1 MAIKI
6 GGEMLKVYDVIVIG
20 AGHAGCE
27 AALAAARMGC
37 DTLILTM
44 KLDNI
49 ALMPCNP
56 SIGGPAKGHLAREV
70 DALGGEMG
78 RNTDKTFIQIRMLN
92 TGKGPA
98 VQALRAQS
106 DKGMYAREMRKTL
119 EGQEGLTIREDL
131 VTGIVKGGGNCDRGR
146 DGASPRFL
154 AGHRNGKGYSPR
166 NDMKDGSWDDTG
178 ERGWI
183 EDRGGNGPHPR
194 FLAGHR
200 NDMAEGAQI
209 DPRMIVGSGEWGG
222 DGFRLGGRNDGLA
235 GGGGIRLE
243 TKSGEGYVGRTVV
256 LTTGTSLAGKVIMG
270 ERAYTGGRAGEP
282 AATEIS
288 RSLQGLGF
296 VLGRHK
302 TGTPPRLDARS
313 IDFENAL
320 IQPGS
325 PTPLHFSFWGCD
337 DESLRFPAPNPV
349 YPAGPESGWRPQMAC
364 YLVSTNAKT
373 HEVITSNLDRA
384 PMFNGSIEG
393 VGPRYCPSIED
404 KVVRFAHKDS
414 HGLFLEPEG
423 WETNEVYLQGANT
436 SLPEDVQEAFVKSIA
451 GLERAEIL
459 KPGYAIEYDFV
470 LTDQINATMESK
482 LVPNLFLAGQVCGTS
497 GYEEAAGQGIVAG
510 INAAL
515 KVKGREPLVLRRD
528 QAYLGVMIDDLV
540 TRDHFEPYRML
551 TSRAEHRLLLRQDNA
566 DQRLAP
572 IGYEVGLLGTDQYRM
587 VEEKRERVARE
598 LGRLGGTYLPQDGS
612 MDARLESWG
621 LAPVRKAVTA
631 AEFLRRPEVDYNM
644 ALALGLGDWELNE
657 ECRSQV
663 EIEAKYREYIARQS
677 REVERIRRLEEQP
690 ISGDVDYSEV
700 RGLSNEA
707 KDNLSKFLPLTV
719 GQASRVPGVGTSDV
733 SLLLVHLERKR
744 ERVKAV

>member
-1 MAIKI
+1 MV
-6 GGEMLKVYDVIVIG
+6 KVYDVIVIG

-37 DTLILTM
+37 DTLVLTM
-44 KLDNI
+44 KLDHI

-106 DKGMYAREMRKTL
+106 DKGLYASEMRRTL
-119 EGQEGLTIREDL
+119 ERQDGLMIREAL
-131 VTGIVKGGGNCDRGR
+131 VTGIVPIKGGE
-146 DGASPRFL
+146 GASPRFL
-154 AGHRNGKGYSPR
+154 PPRRTFSAGPR
-166 NDMKDGSWDDTG
+166 NDMKGRARTDTRIESRDDG
-178 ERGWI
+178 
-183 EDRGGNGPHPR
+183 RGG
-194 FLAGHR
+194 
-200 NDMAEGAQI
+200 
-209 DPRMIVGSGEWGG
+209 V
-222 DGFRLGGRNDGLA
+222 
-235 GGGGIRLE
+235 IRLE
-243 TKSGEGYVGRTVV
+243 TKSGQDYLGKTVI
-256 LTTGTSLAGKVIMG
+256 LTTGTSLAGKIIMG

-288 RSLQGLGF
+288 RSLRNLGF
-296 VLGRHK
+296 ELGRHK

-313 IDFENAL
+313 INFEKAR

-337 DESLRFPAPNPV
+337 DDSLSFPTPNPV
-349 YPAGPESGWRPQMAC
+349 YPPGPESGWRLQMAC
-364 YLVSTNAKT
+364 YLVNTNPKT
-373 HEVITSNLDRA
+373 HAVITANLDRA

-436 SLPEDVQEAFVKSIA
+436 SLPEDVQEALVRSIA

-515 KVKGREPLVLRRD
+515 KVKGRAPLILRRD

-572 IGYEVGLLGTDQYRM
+572 IGYEAGLLNADQYGM

-612 MDARLESWG
+612 MDTHLESRG
-621 LAPVRKAVTA
+621 LAPVRKAVTTL
-631 AEFLRRPEVDYNM
+631 EFLRRPEVDYDT
-644 ALALGLGDWELNE
+644 ALALGLGDRELDE

-663 EIEAKYREYIARQS
+663 EIEAKYRDYIARQS
-677 REVERIRRLEEQP
+677 REVERISKLEQRP
-690 ISGDVDYSEV
+690 IPSGVDYDEV

-707 KDNLSKFLPLTV
+707 RDNLSKFLPLTV
-719 GQASRVPGVGTSDV
+719 GQASRVPGVGTSDL
-733 SLLLVHLERKR
+733 SLLLVHLERR
-744 ERVKAV
+744 RDKARAI

>member
-1 MAIKI
+1 MEESTGGRGEIKI
-6 GGEMLKVYDVIVIG
+6 GGEMMNVYDVIVIG

-37 DTLILTM
+37 DTLVLTM
-44 KLDNI
+44 KLDHI

-56 SIGGPAKGHLAREV
+56 SIGGPAKGHMAREV

-92 TGKGPA
+92 TGRGPA

-106 DKGMYAREMRKTL
+106 DKGLYASEMRRTL
-119 EGQEGLTIREDL
+119 ERQDGLTIREEL
-131 VTGIVKGGGNCDRGR
+131 VTGITPGGGDGSRLGGR
-146 DGASPRFL
+146 DDGELHGSRGAGASPRFL
-154 AGHRNGKGYSPR
+154 AEPR
-166 NDMKDGSWDDTG
+166 NDMSDGM
-178 ERGWI
+178 
-183 EDRGGNGPHPR
+183 GG
-194 FLAGHR
+194 
-200 NDMAEGAQI
+200 
-209 DPRMIVGSGEWGG
+209 V
-222 DGFRLGGRNDGLA
+222 
-235 GGGGIRLE
+235 IRLE
-243 TKSGEGYVGRTVV
+243 TKSGQDYFGRTVI
-256 LTTGTSLAGKVIMG
+256 LTTGTSLAGKIIMG
-270 ERAYTGGRAGEP
+270 DRAYTGGRAGEP

-288 RSLQGLGF
+288 MSLRNLGF
-296 VLGRHK
+296 ELGRHK

-313 IDFENAL
+313 INFEKAKM
-320 IQPGS
+320 QPGS

-337 DESLRFPAPNPV
+337 DESLSFPSPNPV
-349 YPAGPESGWRPQMAC
+349 YPRGPESLWRRQMAC
-364 YLVSTNAKT
+364 YLVSTNPKT
-373 HEVITSNLDRA
+373 HAVITANLDRA
-384 PMFNGSIEG
+384 PMFNGSIKG

-436 SLPEDVQEAFVKSIA
+436 SLPEDVQEAFVRSIA
-451 GLERAEIL
+451 GLERAVIL

-515 KVKGREPLVLRRD
+515 KVKGRAPLILRRD

-572 IGYEVGLLGTDQYRM
+572 IGYEVGLLSADQYGM

-612 MDARLESWG
+612 MDTYLESRG
-621 LAPVRKAVTA
+621 LAPVRKAVTTL
-631 AEFLRRPEVDYNM
+631 EFLRRPEVDYDT
-644 ALALGLGDWELNE
+644 ALALGLGDRELDE

-663 EIEAKYREYIARQS
+663 EVEAKYRDYIARQS
-677 REVERIRRLEEQP
+677 REVERIRKLEQRP
-690 ISGDVDYSEV
+690 IPSGVDYTEV

-707 KDNLSKFLPLTV
+707 RENLSKFLPLTV
-719 GQASRVPGVGTSDV
+719 GQASRVPGVGTSDL
-733 SLLLVHLERKR
+733 SLLLVHLERR
-744 ERVKAV
+744 RDKARAI

>member
-1 MAIKI
+1 MKT
-6 GGEMLKVYDVIVIG
+6 YDVIVIG

-37 DTLILTM
+37 DTLVLTM
-44 KLDNI
+44 KLDHI

-106 DKGMYAREMRKTL
+106 DKGLYASEMRKTL
-119 EGQEGLTIREDL
+119 ERQEGITIREAL
-131 VTGIVKGGGNCDRGR
+131 VTGIRPGGGDGSRLGGR
-146 DGASPRFL
+146 DDGGLSGSRGAGASPRFL
-154 AGHRNGKGYSPR
+154 AGPR
-166 NDMKDGSWDDTG
+166 NDMGEGTRNGMRERPRDDRRMNGVGG
-178 ERGWI
+178 ER
-183 EDRGGNGPHPR
+183 E
-194 FLAGHR
+194 
-200 NDMAEGAQI
+200 
-209 DPRMIVGSGEWGG
+209 G
-222 DGFRLGGRNDGLA
+222 DGFTPRRIFDRLGGRNDEV
-235 GGGGIRLE
+235 GGVIRLE
-243 TKSGEGYVGRTVV
+243 TKSGEDYLGKTVI
-256 LTTGTSLAGKVIMG
+256 LTTGTSLAGKIIMG

-288 RSLQGLGF
+288 RSLRNLGF
-296 VLGRHK
+296 ELGRHK

-313 IDFENAL
+313 IDFEKAR

-337 DESLRFPAPNPV
+337 DDGLSFPTPNPV
-349 YPAGPESGWRPQMAC
+349 YPRGSESGWRPQMAC
-364 YLVSTNAKT
+364 YLVSTNPKT
-373 HEVITSNLDRA
+373 HAVITANLDRA

-436 SLPEDVQEAFVKSIA
+436 SLPEDVQEAFVRSIA

-482 LVPNLFLAGQVCGTS
+482 LVSNLFLAGQVCGTS

-515 KVKGREPLVLRRD
+515 KVKGRAPLILGRD

-572 IGYEVGLLGTDQYRM
+572 IGYEVGLLNADQYGM

-612 MDARLESWG
+612 MDTHLESRG
-621 LAPVRKAVTA
+621 LAPVRKAVTTL
-631 AEFLRRPEVDYNM
+631 EFLRRPEVDYDT
-644 ALALGLGDWELNE
+644 ALALGLGDRELDE

-663 EIEAKYREYIARQS
+663 EIEAKYRDYIARQS
-677 REVERIRRLEEQP
+677 REVDRIRKLEQRP
-690 ISGDVDYSEV
+690 IPSGVDYGEV

-707 KDNLSKFLPLTV
+707 RDNLSKFLPLTV
-719 GQASRVPGVGTSDV
+719 GQASRVPGVGTSDL
-733 SLLLVHLERKR
+733 SLLLVHLERR
-744 ERVKAV
+744 RDKARAI

>member
-1 MAIKI
+1 MEESTGGRGEIKI
-6 GGEMLKVYDVIVIG
+6 GGEMMNVYDVIVIG

-37 DTLILTM
+37 DTLVLTM
-44 KLDNI
+44 KLDHI

-92 TGKGPA
+92 TGRGPA

-106 DKGMYAREMRKTL
+106 DKGLYASEMRRAL
-119 EGQEGLTIREDL
+119 ERQDGLTIREDL
-131 VTGIVKGGGNCDRGR
+131 VMGIRPGGGDGSRLGGR
-146 DGASPRFL
+146 DDGGGWGSRGAGASSRFL
-154 AGHRNGKGYSPR
+154 AEPR
-166 NDMKDGSWDDTG
+166 NDMSEG
-178 ERGWI
+178 
-183 EDRGGNGPHPR
+183 RGGV
-194 FLAGHR
+194 
-200 NDMAEGAQI
+200 M
-209 DPRMIVGSGEWGG
+209 
-222 DGFRLGGRNDGLA
+222 
-235 GGGGIRLE
+235 RLE
-243 TKSGEGYVGRTVV
+243 TKSGQDYFGRTVI
-256 LTTGTSLAGKVIMG
+256 LTTGTSLAGKIIMG
-270 ERAYTGGRAGEP
+270 DRAYTGGRAGEP

-288 RSLQGLGF
+288 MSLRNLGF
-296 VLGRHK
+296 ELGRHK

-313 IDFENAL
+313 INFEKARL
-320 IQPGS
+320 QPGS

-337 DESLRFPAPNPV
+337 DDSLSFPTPNPV
-349 YPAGPESGWRPQMAC
+349 YPRGPVSGWRPQMAC
-364 YLVSTNAKT
+364 YLVSTNPKT
-373 HEVITSNLDRA
+373 HEVITANLDRA

-436 SLPEDVQEAFVKSIA
+436 SLPEDVQEAFVRSIA
-451 GLERAEIL
+451 GLERAVIL

-482 LVPNLFLAGQVCGTS
+482 LVSNLFLAGQVCGTS

-515 KVKGREPLVLRRD
+515 KVKGRAPLILRRD

-572 IGYEVGLLGTDQYRM
+572 IGYEVGLLSADQYGM
-587 VEEKRERVARE
+587 VEKKRERVARE
-598 LGRLGGTYLPQDGS
+598 LGRLGGTYLPQDGR
-612 MDARLESWG
+612 MDTYLESRG
-621 LAPVRKAVTA
+621 LAPVRKAVTTL
-631 AEFLRRPEVDYNM
+631 EFLRRPEVDYDT
-644 ALALGLGDWELNE
+644 ALALGLGDRELDE

-663 EIEAKYREYIARQS
+663 EVEAKYRDYIARQS
-677 REVERIRRLEEQP
+677 REVERIRKLELRP
-690 ISGDVDYSEV
+690 IPSGVDYTEV

-707 KDNLSKFLPLTV
+707 RENLSKFLPLTV
-719 GQASRVPGVGTSDV
+719 GQASRVPGVGTSDL
-733 SLLLVHLERKR
+733 SLLLVHLERR
-744 ERVKAV
+744 RGKARAI

>member
-1 MAIKI
+1 MRHRQALDRRGRGTIKI
-6 GGEMLKVYDVIVIG
+6 GSEMVKVYDVIVIG

-37 DTLILTM
+37 DTLVLTM
-44 KLDNI
+44 KLDHI

-70 DALGGEMG
+70 DALGGQMG

-106 DKGMYAREMRKTL
+106 DKGLYASEMRRTL
-119 EGQEGLTIREDL
+119 ERQEGLTIREAL
-131 VTGIVKGGGNCDRGR
+131 VTGIRPGGGDGSRLGGGDDGGLHGGRGA
-146 DGASPRFL
+146 GVSPRFL
-154 AGHRNGKGYSPR
+154 PPRQAFSAGPR
-166 NDMKDGSWDDTG
+166 NDMSDG
-178 ERGWI
+178 
-183 EDRGGNGPHPR
+183 RGG
-194 FLAGHR
+194 
-200 NDMAEGAQI
+200 
-209 DPRMIVGSGEWGG
+209 V
-222 DGFRLGGRNDGLA
+222 
-235 GGGGIRLE
+235 IRLE
-243 TKSGEGYVGRTVV
+243 TKSGEDYLGKTVI
-256 LTTGTSLAGKVIMG
+256 LTTGTSLAGKIIMG

-288 RSLQGLGF
+288 RSLRNLGF
-296 VLGRHK
+296 ELGRHK

-313 IDFENAL
+313 INFEKAR

-337 DESLRFPAPNPV
+337 DDSLSFPTPNPV
-349 YPAGPESGWRPQMAC
+349 YPRGPESGWRPQMAC
-364 YLVSTNAKT
+364 YLVSTNPKT
-373 HEVITSNLDRA
+373 HAVITANLDRA

-393 VGPRYCPSIED
+393 IGPRYCPSIED

-436 SLPEDVQEAFVKSIA
+436 SLPEDVQEAFVRSIA

-482 LVPNLFLAGQVCGTS
+482 LVSNLFLAGQVCGTS

-515 KVKGREPLVLRRD
+515 KVKGRAPLILRRD

-572 IGYEVGLLGTDQYRM
+572 IGYEVGLLSSDQYGM

-612 MDARLESWG
+612 MDTHLESRG
-621 LAPVRKAVTA
+621 LAPVRKAVTTL
-631 AEFLRRPEVDYNM
+631 EFLRRPEVDYDT
-644 ALALGLGDWELNE
+644 ALALGLGDRELDE

-663 EIEAKYREYIARQS
+663 EIEAKYRDYIARQN
-677 REVERIRRLEEQP
+677 REVDRIRKLEQRP
-690 ISGDVDYSEV
+690 IPSGVAYGEV

-707 KDNLSKFLPLTV
+707 RDNLSKFLPLTV
-719 GQASRVPGVGTSDV
+719 GQASRVPGVGTSDL
-733 SLLLVHLERKR
+733 SLLLVHLERR
-744 ERVKAV
+744 RDKARAI